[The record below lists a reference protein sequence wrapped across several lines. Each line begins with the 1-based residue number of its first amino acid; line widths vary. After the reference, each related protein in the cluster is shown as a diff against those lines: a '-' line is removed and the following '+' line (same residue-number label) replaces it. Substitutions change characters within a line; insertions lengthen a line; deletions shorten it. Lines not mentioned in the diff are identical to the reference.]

1 MNDPLLQNSILTL
14 RKSEILFNVKMK
26 IVSKFY
32 FSFKMSFLLKVTI
45 YLQFGLMEH
54 FLLGIKS
61 FLTEKSEFF
70 EKSRDVPR
78 SSVLFPLHDLNH
90 IKG

>member
-1 MNDPLLQNSILTL
+1 
-14 RKSEILFNVKMK
+14 MK

-32 FSFKMSFLLKVTI
+32 FSFKMSFLFKVTI
-45 YLQFGLMEH
+45 HLQFDFMEH
-54 FLLGIKS
+54 LLLGIKS

-78 SSVLFPLHDLNH
+78 SMVLFPLHDLNH

>member
-26 IVSKFY
+26 IVLKFY

-45 YLQFGLMEH
+45 HLQFDFMEH
-54 FLLGIKS
+54 LLLGILILKKLS
-61 FLTEKSEFF
+61 YREE
-70 EKSRDVPR
+70 
-78 SSVLFPLHDLNH
+78 
-90 IKG
+90 